1 MHKVLWVI
9 FKYLNH
15 LRLVYMFKIFKTPEF
30 KKAINFYKDGIKE
43 NRKSFLISMG
53 SAVVW
58 CFLIVIQ
65 PYIIK
70 RIIDDAIV
78 IENRQ
83 MLIIFISFML
93 IAGYLRASSIG
104 IRRYFSMHVSFNVE
118 AGIRNRIFTHMQ
130 KLAFQYHDKVPT
142 GELMARASSDAS
154 QVRLAY
160 AIAPLASANIL
171 LLIILSIT
179 LLSLSLPL
187 GALVLLSIP
196 SVLWLA
202 SNFSSK
208 ALGISLRVKEA
219 EAQMT
224 TEVEEQLGGIRVVKA
239 FGNED
244 LASSKVETAISGI
257 YNSSLEYLQLRTKFI
272 PMFELIPMVIT
283 LLVLLLGG
291 YLSINN
297 FITLGDFIAFT
308 QYVFLLLWPLR
319 ITAWFLS
326 EIPSSVTAGNR
337 ILDLLNETPSIVDG
351 NSSESFPETGSGSLK
366 FSNVNFRY
374 GDEKIFDN
382 LSFEIDGKKTVAIVG
397 STGSGKS
404 TLAYLLPRLY
414 DIESGKIEIDG
425 VDIHN
430 VKLDELRSQVSLAFE
445 ESFLFSNSAK
455 DNISLGS
462 DKATQQQI
470 ENAALIARAHEFIA
484 QLPES
489 YETKV
494 GERGFGLSG
503 GQRQRIAL
511 ARAILRK
518 PRILILDDALSA
530 VDASTEEE
538 IRNQLKKVMSNMTTL
553 IITNRVPT
561 IELCDE
567 VIFLENGKVRG
578 QGNHTKL
585 IEEIESY
592 KSLFLES
599 QTSGFKNER

>member
-1 MHKVLWVI
+1 
-9 FKYLNH
+9 
-15 LRLVYMFKIFKTPEF
+15 MFKVFKTPEF

-43 NRKSFLISMG
+43 NRKSFVISMG

-78 IENRQ
+78 LENRQ
-83 MLIIFISFML
+83 MLIILISFML
-93 IAGYLRASSIG
+93 IAGYLRASTIG
-104 IRRYFSMHVSFNVE
+104 IRRYFSMHVSYNVE

-130 KLAFQYHDKVPT
+130 KLAYNFHDKVPT

-154 QVRLAY
+154 QVRLAF
-160 AIAPLASANIL
+160 AIAPLATANIL
-171 LLIILSIT
+171 LLVILSIT

-196 SVLWLA
+196 AVLWLA

-244 LASSKVETAISGI
+244 LAASKVETAISSI
-257 YNSSLEYLQLRTKFI
+257 YNTSLEYLDLRTKFV

-291 YLSINN
+291 YLSINE

-337 ILDLLNETPSIVDG
+337 ILDLLNESPSIVDG
-351 NSSESFPETGSGSLK
+351 SSDETFPETGSGSLK

-374 GDEKIFDN
+374 GDDKIFDN
-382 LSFEIDGKKTVAIVG
+382 LSFEIEGKKTVAIVG

-445 ESFLFSNSAK
+445 ESFLFSNSARE
-455 DNISLGS
+455 NISLGS
-462 DKATQQQI
+462 DKASQEQV

-494 GERGFGLSG
+494 GERGYGLSG

-511 ARAILRK
+511 ARAILRQ

-538 IRNQLKKVMSNMTTL
+538 IRNELKQVMSNMTTL

-578 QGNHTKL
+578 QGSHNKL
-585 IEEIESY
+585 IEEIQSY
-592 KSLFLES
+592 KSLFLEN
-599 QTSGFKNER
+599 QTSGSKNER

>member
-1 MHKVLWVI
+1 
-9 FKYLNH
+9 
-15 LRLVYMFKIFKTPEF
+15 MFKIFKTPEF
-30 KKAINFYKDGIKE
+30 KKAVNFYKDGIKE
-43 NRKSFLISMG
+43 NRKSFVISMG

-78 IENRQ
+78 LENRQ
-83 MLIIFISFML
+83 MLIILISFML
-93 IAGYLRASSIG
+93 IAGYLRASTIG
-104 IRRYFSMHVSFNVE
+104 IRRYFSMHVSYNVE

-130 KLAFQYHDKVPT
+130 KLAYNYHDKVPT

-154 QVRLAY
+154 QVRLAF
-160 AIAPLASANIL
+160 AIAPLATANIL

-187 GALVLLSIP
+187 GSLVLLSIP
-196 SVLWLA
+196 AVLWLA

-244 LASSKVETAISGI
+244 LAASKVETAISSI
-257 YNSSLEYLQLRTKFI
+257 YNTSLEYLNLRTKFV

-291 YLSINN
+291 YLSINE

-337 ILDLLNETPSIVDG
+337 ILDLLNESPSIVDG
-351 NSSESFPETGSGSLK
+351 SSDETFPETGNGSLK

-374 GDEKIFDN
+374 GDDKIFDN
-382 LSFEIDGKKTVAIVG
+382 LSFEIEGKKTVAIVG

-445 ESFLFSNSAK
+445 ESFLFSNSARE
-455 DNISLGS
+455 NISLGS
-462 DKATQQQI
+462 DEASQEQI

-494 GERGFGLSG
+494 GERGYGLSG

-538 IRNQLKKVMSNMTTL
+538 IRSELKQVMSNMTTL

-567 VIFLENGKVRG
+567 VIFLENGQVRG
-578 QGNHTKL
+578 QGSHNKL

-592 KSLFLES
+592 QSLFLES
-599 QTSGFKNER
+599 QTSGSKNDR

>member
-1 MHKVLWVI
+1 
-9 FKYLNH
+9 
-15 LRLVYMFKIFKTPEF
+15 MFKVFKTPEF
-30 KKAINFYKDGIKE
+30 KKAVNFYKDGIKE
-43 NRKSFLISMG
+43 NRKSFVISMG

-78 IENRQ
+78 LENRQ
-83 MLIIFISFML
+83 MLIILISFML
-93 IAGYLRASSIG
+93 LAGYLRASTIG
-104 IRRYFSMHVSFNVE
+104 IRRYFSMHVSYNVE

-130 KLAFQYHDKVPT
+130 KLAYNFHDKVPT

-154 QVRLAY
+154 QVRLAF
-160 AIAPLASANIL
+160 AIAPLATANIL
-171 LLIILSIT
+171 LLVILSIT

-196 SVLWLA
+196 AVLWLA

-244 LASSKVETAISGI
+244 LAASKVETAISSI
-257 YNSSLEYLQLRTKFI
+257 YDTSLEYLDLRTKFV

-291 YLSINN
+291 YLSINE

-337 ILDLLNETPSIVDG
+337 ILDLLNESPSIVDG
-351 NSSESFPETGSGSLK
+351 SSDETFPETGNGSLK
-366 FSNVNFRY
+366 FSNVDFRY
-374 GDEKIFDN
+374 GDDKIFDN
-382 LSFEIDGKKTVAIVG
+382 LSFEIEGKKTVAIVG

-445 ESFLFSNSAK
+445 ESFLFSNSARE
-455 DNISLGS
+455 NISLGS
-462 DKATQQQI
+462 DEASQEQV
-470 ENAALIARAHEFIA
+470 ENAALIARAHEYIA

-494 GERGFGLSG
+494 GERGYGLSG

-538 IRNQLKKVMSNMTTL
+538 IRNELKQVMSNMTTL

-578 QGNHTKL
+578 QGSHNKL
-585 IEEIESY
+585 IEEIQSY

-599 QTSGFKNER
+599 QTSGSKNDR

>member
-1 MHKVLWVI
+1 
-9 FKYLNH
+9 
-15 LRLVYMFKIFKTPEF
+15 MFNVFKTPEF
-30 KKAINFYKDGIKE
+30 KKALKFYKEGIAE
-43 NRKSFLISMG
+43 NKRSFVVSML

-70 RIIDDAIV
+70 RIIDDGIV
-78 IENRQ
+78 GQNSQI
-83 MLIIFISFML
+83 LIVLISFML
-93 IAGYLRASSIG
+93 IIGYIRATTIG
-104 IRRYFSMHVSFNVE
+104 IRRYYSMHVSYNVE

-130 KLAFQYHDKVPT
+130 KLAFNFHDKVPT

-154 QVRLAY
+154 QVRLAF

-187 GALVLLSIP
+187 GLLVLLSIP
-196 SVLWLA
+196 AVLWLA
-202 SNFSSK
+202 SSFSAK
-208 ALGISLRVKEA
+208 AMGVSLRVKEA
-219 EAQMT
+219 EARMT

-239 FGNED
+239 FGNEE
-244 LASSKVETAISGI
+244 LASSKVESAISNI
-257 YNSSLEYLQLRTKFI
+257 YDTSLEYLNLRTRFV

-291 YLSINN
+291 YLSIND

-326 EIPSSVTAGNR
+326 EIPASVSAGTR
-337 ILDLLNETPSIVDG
+337 ILELLDEEPTIIDDNSDG
-351 NSSESFPETGSGSLK
+351 HFPEDGDGSLK
-366 FSNVNFRY
+366 LTNVNFKY
-374 GDEKIFDN
+374 GTENIFKD
-382 LSFEIDGKKTVAIVG
+382 LSFEIEGKKTVAIVG

-414 DIESGKIEIDG
+414 DIESGSIEVDG
-425 VDIHN
+425 VNIND
-430 VKLDELRSQVSLAFE
+430 VKLSELRSEVSLAFE
-445 ESFLFSNSAK
+445 ESFLFSNSAR
-455 DNISLGS
+455 DNISLGT
-462 DKATQQQI
+462 DKASD
-470 ENAALIARAHEFIA
+470 EDVEDAANIARAHEFIS

-494 GERGFGLSG
+494 GERGYGLSG

-538 IRNQLKKVMSNMTTL
+538 IRNELKNVMSNMTTL

-567 VIFLENGKVRG
+567 VVFIEDGKVRS
-578 QGNHTKL
+578 QGSHADL
-585 IEEIESY
+585 IEKVESY

-599 QTSGFKNER
+599 QSAGNKE

>member
-1 MHKVLWVI
+1 
-9 FKYLNH
+9 
-15 LRLVYMFKIFKTPEF
+15 MFKVFKTPEF
-30 KKAINFYKDGIKE
+30 KKAVNFYKDGIKE
-43 NRKSFLISMG
+43 NRKSFVISMG

-78 IENRQ
+78 LENRQ
-83 MLIIFISFML
+83 MLIILISFML
-93 IAGYLRASSIG
+93 IAGYLRASTIG
-104 IRRYFSMHVSFNVE
+104 IRRYFSMHVSYNVE

-130 KLAFQYHDKVPT
+130 KLAYNFHDKVPT

-154 QVRLAY
+154 QVRLAF
-160 AIAPLASANIL
+160 AIAPLATANIL
-171 LLIILSIT
+171 LLVILSIT

-196 SVLWLA
+196 AVLWLA

-244 LASSKVETAISGI
+244 LAASKVETAISSI
-257 YNSSLEYLQLRTKFI
+257 YDTSLEYLNLRTKFV

-291 YLSINN
+291 YLSINE

-337 ILDLLNETPSIVDG
+337 ILDLLNESPSIVDG
-351 NSSESFPETGSGSLK
+351 SSDETFPETGNGSLR
-366 FSNVNFRY
+366 FSNVDFRY
-374 GDEKIFDN
+374 GDDKIFDN
-382 LSFEIDGKKTVAIVG
+382 LSFEIEGKKTVAIVG

-445 ESFLFSNSAK
+445 ESFLFSNSARE
-455 DNISLGS
+455 NISLGS
-462 DKATQQQI
+462 DEASQEQV

-494 GERGFGLSG
+494 GERGYGLSG

-538 IRNQLKKVMSNMTTL
+538 IRNELKQVMSNMTTL

-578 QGNHTKL
+578 QGSHNKL
-585 IEEIESY
+585 IEEIQSY

-599 QTSGFKNER
+599 QTSGSKNDR

>member
-1 MHKVLWVI
+1 
-9 FKYLNH
+9 
-15 LRLVYMFKIFKTPEF
+15 MFKVFKTPEF
-30 KKAINFYKDGIKE
+30 KKAVNFYKDGIKE
-43 NRKSFLISMG
+43 NRKSFVISMG

-78 IENRQ
+78 LENRQ
-83 MLIIFISFML
+83 MLIILISFML
-93 IAGYLRASSIG
+93 LAGYLRASTIG
-104 IRRYFSMHVSFNVE
+104 IRRYFSMHVSYNVE

-130 KLAFQYHDKVPT
+130 KLAYNFHDKVPT

-154 QVRLAY
+154 QVRLAF
-160 AIAPLASANIL
+160 AIAPLATANIL
-171 LLIILSIT
+171 LLVILSIT

-196 SVLWLA
+196 AVLWLA

-244 LASSKVETAISGI
+244 LAASKVETAISSI
-257 YNSSLEYLQLRTKFI
+257 YDTSLEYLNLRTKFV

-291 YLSINN
+291 YLSINE

-337 ILDLLNETPSIVDG
+337 ILDLLNESPSIVDG
-351 NSSESFPETGSGSLK
+351 SSDETFPETGNGSLK
-366 FSNVNFRY
+366 FSNVDFSY
-374 GDEKIFDN
+374 GDDKIFDN
-382 LSFEIDGKKTVAIVG
+382 LSFEIEGKKTVAIVG

-445 ESFLFSNSAK
+445 ESFLFSNSARE
-455 DNISLGS
+455 NISLGS
-462 DKATQQQI
+462 DEASQEQI

-494 GERGFGLSG
+494 GERGYGLSG

-538 IRNQLKKVMSNMTTL
+538 IRNELKQVMSNMTTL

-578 QGNHTKL
+578 QGSHNKL
-585 IEEIESY
+585 IEEIQSY

-599 QTSGFKNER
+599 QTSGSKNDR

>member
-1 MHKVLWVI
+1 
-9 FKYLNH
+9 
-15 LRLVYMFKIFKTPEF
+15 MFKVFKTPEF
-30 KKAINFYKDGIKE
+30 KKAVNFYKDGIKE
-43 NRKSFLISMG
+43 NRRSFIISMG

-70 RIIDDAIV
+70 RIIDDAI
-78 IENRQ
+78 ILENRQ
-83 MLIIFISFML
+83 MLIILISFML
-93 IAGYLRASSIG
+93 LAGYLRASTIG
-104 IRRYFSMHVSFNVE
+104 IRRYFSMHVSYNVE

-130 KLAFQYHDKVPT
+130 KLAYNYHDKVPT

-154 QVRLAY
+154 QVRLAF
-160 AIAPLASANIL
+160 AIAPLATANIL

-196 SVLWLA
+196 AVLWLA
-202 SNFSSK
+202 TNFSSK

-244 LASSKVETAISGI
+244 LAASKVETAITSI
-257 YNSSLEYLQLRTKFI
+257 YDTSLEYLNLRTKFV

-291 YLSINN
+291 YLSINE

-337 ILDLLNETPSIVDG
+337 ILDLLNESPSIVDG
-351 NSSESFPETGSGSLK
+351 SSDETFPKTGNGSLK

-374 GDEKIFDN
+374 GEDKIFDN
-382 LSFEIDGKKTVAIVG
+382 LSFEIEGKKTVAIVG

-430 VKLDELRSQVSLAFE
+430 VKLAELRSQVSLAFE
-445 ESFLFSNSAK
+445 ESFLFSNSARE
-455 DNISLGS
+455 NISLGS
-462 DKATQQQI
+462 DEASQEQV

-494 GERGFGLSG
+494 GERGYGLSG

-511 ARAILRK
+511 ARAILRQ

-538 IRNQLKKVMSNMTTL
+538 IRNELKQVMSNMTTL

-567 VIFLENGKVRG
+567 VIFLEKGKVRG
-578 QGNHTKL
+578 QGSHNKL
-585 IEEIESY
+585 IEEIQSY
-592 KSLFLES
+592 KSLFLEN
-599 QTSGFKNER
+599 QTSGSKNER

>member
-1 MHKVLWVI
+1 
-9 FKYLNH
+9 
-15 LRLVYMFKIFKTPEF
+15 MFKVFKTPEF
-30 KKAINFYKDGIKE
+30 KKAVNFYKDGIKE
-43 NRKSFLISMG
+43 NRRSFIISMG

-70 RIIDDAIV
+70 RIIDDAI
-78 IENRQ
+78 ILENRQ
-83 MLIIFISFML
+83 MLIILISFML
-93 IAGYLRASSIG
+93 LAGYLRASTIG
-104 IRRYFSMHVSFNVE
+104 IRRYFSMHVSYNVE

-130 KLAFQYHDKVPT
+130 KLAYNYHDKVPT

-154 QVRLAY
+154 QVRLAF
-160 AIAPLASANIL
+160 AIAPLATANIL

-196 SVLWLA
+196 AVLWLA

-244 LASSKVETAISGI
+244 LAASKVETAITSI
-257 YNSSLEYLQLRTKFI
+257 YDTSLEYLNLRTKFV

-291 YLSINN
+291 YLSINE

-337 ILDLLNETPSIVDG
+337 ILDLLNESPSIVDG
-351 NSSESFPETGSGSLK
+351 SSDETFPKTGNGSLK

-374 GDEKIFDN
+374 GEDKIFDN
-382 LSFEIDGKKTVAIVG
+382 LSFEIEGKKTVAIVG

-425 VDIHN
+425 IDIHN
-430 VKLDELRSQVSLAFE
+430 VKLAELRSQVSLAFE
-445 ESFLFSNSAK
+445 ESFLFSNSARE
-455 DNISLGS
+455 NISLGS
-462 DKATQQQI
+462 DEASQEQV

-494 GERGFGLSG
+494 GERGYGLSG

-511 ARAILRK
+511 ARAILRQ

-538 IRNQLKKVMSNMTTL
+538 IRNELKQVMSNMTTL

-567 VIFLENGKVRG
+567 VIFLEKGKVRG
-578 QGNHTKL
+578 QGSHNKL
-585 IEEIESY
+585 IEEIQSY
-592 KSLFLES
+592 KSLFLEN
-599 QTSGFKNER
+599 QTSGSKNER

>member
-1 MHKVLWVI
+1 
-9 FKYLNH
+9 
-15 LRLVYMFKIFKTPEF
+15 
-30 KKAINFYKDGIKE
+30 
-43 NRKSFLISMG
+43 
-53 SAVVW
+53 
-58 CFLIVIQ
+58 
-65 PYIIK
+65 
-70 RIIDDAIV
+70 
-78 IENRQ
+78 
-83 MLIIFISFML
+83 
-93 IAGYLRASSIG
+93 
-104 IRRYFSMHVSFNVE
+104 MHVSYNVE
-118 AGIRNRIFTHMQ
+118 AGIRNRIFSHMQ
-130 KLAFQYHDKVPT
+130 KLAFNFHDKVPT

-154 QVRLAY
+154 QVRLAF

-187 GALVLLSIP
+187 GLLVLLSIP
-196 SVLWLA
+196 AVLWLA

-208 ALGISLRVKEA
+208 AMGVSLRVKEA
-219 EAQMT
+219 EAGMT

-239 FGNED
+239 FGNEE
-244 LASSKVETAISGI
+244 LASTKVESAISNI
-257 YNSSLEYLQLRTKFI
+257 YDTSLEYLNLRTRFV

-291 YLSINN
+291 YLSIND

-326 EIPSSVTAGNR
+326 EIPASVSAGTR
-337 ILDLLNETPSIVDG
+337 ILELLDEEPTIIDENSDG
-351 NSSESFPETGSGSLK
+351 HFPEDGDGSLK
-366 FSNVNFRY
+366 LTNVNFKY
-374 GDEKIFDN
+374 GSENIFKD
-382 LSFEIDGKKTVAIVG
+382 LSFEIEGKKTVAIVG

-414 DIESGKIEIDG
+414 DIESGSIEVDG
-425 VDIHN
+425 VNIND
-430 VKLDELRSQVSLAFE
+430 VKLSELRSEVSLAFE
-445 ESFLFSNSAK
+445 ESFLFSNSAR
-455 DNISLGS
+455 DNISLGT
-462 DKATQQQI
+462 DKASD
-470 ENAALIARAHEFIA
+470 EDVEDAANIARAHEFIS

-494 GERGFGLSG
+494 GERGYGLSG

-538 IRNQLKKVMSNMTTL
+538 IRNELKNVMSNMTTL

-567 VIFLENGKVRG
+567 VVFIEDGKVRS
-578 QGNHTKL
+578 QGSHVDL
-585 IEEIESY
+585 IEKVESY

-599 QTSGFKNER
+599 QSAGNKE

>member
-1 MHKVLWVI
+1 
-9 FKYLNH
+9 
-15 LRLVYMFKIFKTPEF
+15 MFKIFKTPEF
-30 KKAINFYKDGIKE
+30 KKAVNFYKNGIKE
-43 NRKSFLISMG
+43 NRKSFVISMG

-78 IENRQ
+78 VENRQ
-83 MLIIFISFML
+83 MLIILISFML
-93 IAGYLRASSIG
+93 IAGYLRASTIG

-130 KLAFQYHDKVPT
+130 KLAYNYHDKVPT

-154 QVRLAY
+154 QVRLAF
-160 AIAPLASANIL
+160 AIAPLATANIL

-187 GALVLLSIP
+187 GLLVLLSIP

-219 EAQMT
+219 EAKMT

-239 FGNED
+239 FGNEE
-244 LASSKVETAISGI
+244 LASSKVESAISGI
-257 YNSSLEYLQLRTKFI
+257 YNTSLEYLNLRTKFI
-272 PMFELIPMVIT
+272 PMFELIPMLIT

-291 YLSINN
+291 YLSINDL
-297 FITLGDFIAFT
+297 ITLGDFIAFT

-337 ILDLLNETPSIVDG
+337 ILDLLNEAPTIIDG
-351 NSSESFPETGSGSLK
+351 TLSERFPETGNGSLK
-366 FSNVNFRY
+366 FSDVNFRY

-382 LSFEIDGKKTVAIVG
+382 LSFEIEGKKTVAVVG

-425 VDIHN
+425 VDIQN

-445 ESFLFSNSAK
+445 ESFLFSNSARE
-455 DNISLGS
+455 NISLGS
-462 DKATQQQI
+462 DEATQQQVK
-470 ENAALIARAHEFIA
+470 NAALIARAHEFIA

-494 GERGFGLSG
+494 GERGYGLSG

-511 ARAILRK
+511 ARAILRE

-538 IRNQLKKVMSNMTTL
+538 IRNELKKVMSNMTTL

-567 VIFLENGKVRG
+567 VIYLENGKVRG
-578 QGNHTKL
+578 QGSHTKL
-585 IEEIESY
+585 IKEIESY
-592 KSLFLES
+592 KSLFLEN
-599 QTSGFKNER
+599 QTSAVKK

>member
-1 MHKVLWVI
+1 
-9 FKYLNH
+9 
-15 LRLVYMFKIFKTPEF
+15 MFKVFKTPEF
-30 KKAINFYKDGIKE
+30 KKAVNFYKDGIKE
-43 NRKSFLISMG
+43 NRRSFIISMG

-70 RIIDDAIV
+70 RIIDDAI
-78 IENRQ
+78 ILENRQ
-83 MLIIFISFML
+83 MLIILISFML
-93 IAGYLRASSIG
+93 LAGYLRASTIG
-104 IRRYFSMHVSFNVE
+104 IRRYFSMHVSYNVE

-130 KLAFQYHDKVPT
+130 KLAYNYHDKVPT

-154 QVRLAY
+154 QVRLAF
-160 AIAPLASANIL
+160 AIAPLATANIL

-196 SVLWLA
+196 AVLWLA

-244 LASSKVETAISGI
+244 LAASKVETAITSI
-257 YNSSLEYLQLRTKFI
+257 YDTSLEYLNLRTKFV

-291 YLSINN
+291 YLSIND

-337 ILDLLNETPSIVDG
+337 ILDLLNESPSIVDG
-351 NSSESFPETGSGSLK
+351 SSDETFPKTGNGSLK

-374 GDEKIFDN
+374 GNDKIFDN
-382 LSFEIDGKKTVAIVG
+382 LSFEIEGKKTVAIVG

-430 VKLDELRSQVSLAFE
+430 VKLAELRSQVSLAFE
-445 ESFLFSNSAK
+445 ESFLFSNSARE
-455 DNISLGS
+455 NISLGS
-462 DKATQQQI
+462 DEASQEQV

-484 QLPES
+484 LLPES

-494 GERGFGLSG
+494 GERGYGLSG

-511 ARAILRK
+511 ARAILRQ

-538 IRNQLKKVMSNMTTL
+538 IRNELKQVMSNMTTL

-578 QGNHTKL
+578 QGSHNKL
-585 IEEIESY
+585 IEEIQSY
-592 KSLFLES
+592 KSLFLEN
-599 QTSGFKNER
+599 QTSGSKNER